1 MVEFKETKKGGY
13 AITMTRGD
21 TLRKKIDVV
30 DMYGTPYTPQ
40 EGDSIRFA
48 CKHDYNDTECLIYKE
63 IPYDT
68 LLLQLDPED
77 TKEMNQPDIYVFDI
91 QLTTADGTVTT
102 FVKGKLRILEEVE

>member
-1 MVEFKETKKGGY
+1 MVEIKEAKKGGY

-21 TLRKKIDVV
+21 TLRTVISVT
-30 DMYGTPYTPQ
+30 DMNGTLYVPR
-40 EGDSIRFA
+40 EGDTIRFA
-48 CKHDYNDTECLIYKE
+48 CKKDYNDTECLIYKE

-91 QLTTADGTVTT
+91 QITLADGTVST
-102 FVKGKLRILEEVE
+102 FIKGKLKIIEEVE